1 MTPYAALNGEP
12 LDPAFVPLLAA
23 TTYGHF
29 SSMQVRGGR
38 VRGLALHIERLDRS
52 SRELFGDGHDPE
64 HVRGLLRGAVQD
76 RTDASVRIT
85 ALPDRDLLVSVSDPV
100 PPGTTPLHLRSV
112 RYERD
117 LPHLKH
123 TGTFGLRHQYRLAV
137 EAGYDDA
144 LFLDRTGRVSEASIW
159 NVCFLDPD
167 GTVVW
172 PDAPALPGITML
184 LAQAGLH
191 ELGVRSEHR
200 EVRLEDLRRYDAA
213 YLTNSI
219 DPALPVAS
227 IDDTGYPDR
236 PDLRQVLLAAHETQP
251 WDEL

>member
-29 SSMQVRGGR
+29 SSMQVRAGR
-38 VRGLALHIERLDRS
+38 VRGLALHLERLDRS
-52 SRELFGDGHDPE
+52 SRELFGHGHDPE
-64 HVRGLLRGAVQD
+64 HLRTLLRQAIPDGA
-76 RTDASVRIT
+76 DASVRIT
-85 ALPDRDLLVSVSDPV
+85 ALAGHDVLVAVSAPV
-100 PPGTTPLHLRSV
+100 SPGTTPLRLRSV

-117 LPHLKH
+117 LPHVKH
-123 TGTFGLRHQYRLAV
+123 TGTFGLRHQQRLAV

-144 LFLDRTGRVSEASIW
+144 LFTDHAGRVSEATIW
-159 NVCFLDPD
+159 NLCFLDPD

-184 LAQAGLH
+184 LAQAGLR
-191 ELGVRSEHR
+191 ELGIRSEFR
-200 EVRLEDLRRYDAA
+200 EVRAADVDRYDAA

-227 IDDTGYPDR
+227 IDETGYPDR
-236 PDLRQVLLAAHETQP
+236 PDLREMLLSAYETQP
-251 WDEL
+251 WDEP